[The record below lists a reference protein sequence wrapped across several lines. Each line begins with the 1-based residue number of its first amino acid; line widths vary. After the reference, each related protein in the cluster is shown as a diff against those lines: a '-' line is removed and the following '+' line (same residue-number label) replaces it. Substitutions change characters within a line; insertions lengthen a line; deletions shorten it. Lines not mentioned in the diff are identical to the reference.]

1 MLAGRRAMAKADPY
15 RWSVALGTWWGVP
28 VRAHL
33 LLVLFCVLALAMG
46 LNGMAPEAMIFVG
59 VLVLSVALHEAAH
72 AIAAVRMGGEV
83 DQIVLS
89 PIGGLAA
96 PRVPDEPEPQ
106 VFVAVAGMITNLAL
120 VVLCTAALV
129 ALRAPV
135 SADLFNPVA
144 PQGLFEGALGV
155 VAIKLTLW
163 VNLSLLL
170 VNLLPAY
177 PFDMGPALRA
187 MLWPMLGKRSAAE
200 ATGQIARMA
209 AVALLL
215 AAVFLSKNEPQVVLP
230 LWAPLVTLAV
240 FVLFSAHQDLLLARA
255 AGGRSSAA
263 DPGWDPDDNDPMVLV
278 EHGSDSSRRGA
289 EGIAV
294 DDASEDARVDDIL
307 ARLHVA
313 GYEELS
319 DEERA
324 VLERASRRYRHRRRN
339 P

>member
-1 MLAGRRAMAKADPY
+1 MAKADPY
-15 RWSVALGTWWGVP
+15 RWSIALGTWWGVP

-33 LLVLFCVLALAMG
+33 LLVLFCVLALAMCFD
-46 LNGMAPEAMIFVG
+46 GMAAEALVFVG
-59 VLVLSVALHEAAH
+59 VLMLSVALHEAAH
-72 AIAAVRMGGEV
+72 SIAAIRMGGEV

-89 PIGGLAA
+89 PFGGLAA

-106 VFVAVAGMITNLAL
+106 VFVAVAGLITNLAM
-120 VVLCTAALV
+120 VVLATASLV
-129 ALRAPV
+129 AMREPI
-135 SADLFNPVA
+135 SAQLFNPVA
-144 PQGLFEGALGV
+144 PQGLLEGTLGV

-200 ATGQIARMA
+200 ATGQVARMA

-215 AAVFLSKNEPQVVLP
+215 AAVFLSKNEPNVFP

-240 FVLFSAHQDLLLARA
+240 FLFFSAHQDLLLARGGP
-255 AGGRSSAA
+255 AGTRSASDDDS
-263 DPGWDPDDNDPMVLV
+263 DPMWDNDDADPMVLV
-278 EHGSDSSRRGA
+278 EHGAEASRHGGEAGA
-289 EGIAV
+289 
-294 DDASEDARVDDIL
+294 DDEATEDARVDDIL

-324 VLERASRRYRHRRRN
+324 VLERASRRYRHRRREG
-339 P
+339 